1 MYISVLFVIILMLM
15 GSVLYIVPPPTPPD
29 PPTALTIA
37 IENGPRTYTIGL
49 VEFSEVNG
57 LIRY

>member
-15 GSVLYIVPPPTPPD
+15 GSVLYIVPPPAPPETP
-29 PPTALTIA
+29 TTLTSA

>member
-1 MYISVLFVIILMLM
+1 MLM
-15 GSVLYIVPPPTPPD
+15 GSVLYIVPPPAPPET
-29 PPTALTIA
+29 PTALTSA